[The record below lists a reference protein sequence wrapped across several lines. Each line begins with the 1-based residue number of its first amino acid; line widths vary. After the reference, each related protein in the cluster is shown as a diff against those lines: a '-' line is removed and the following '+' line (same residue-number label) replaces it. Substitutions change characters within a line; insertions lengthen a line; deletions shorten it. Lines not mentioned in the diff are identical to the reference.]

1 MGNRFVRLSQ
11 PLKSVF
17 HMTCK
22 RSEKRRECYDA
33 EAKDEVRH
41 SNFASGFKFEE
52 THRHPILSHTRT
64 FRKGCF
70 SCTSPTENNELE
82 CDIKACTTD
91 QDFVDTLMAS
101 DDQCKIVAAIG
112 NIKNKTTNQTIFCC
126 KFFTLA
132 PLFSAA
138 VISSFAS
145 EASLDMIKV
154 TSNSILQTFL
164 ELYSI
169 IDRELRRTAAM
180 WMTFKFFISF
190 KIGFAKGSFIRLDK
204 IPTQHL
210 CELQPIVWFAPLFSQ
225 LIR

>member
-17 HMTCK
+17 HMKCN

-33 EAKDEVRH
+33 EATDEVRH

-70 SCTSPTENNELE
+70 SCTSPTENTEIE

-91 QDFVDTLMAS
+91 QDFVDTLLAS

-145 EASLDMIKV
+145 DASMDMIKV
-154 TSNSILQTFL
+154 TYNNILQTFL
-164 ELYSI
+164 
-169 IDRELRRTAAM
+169 
-180 WMTFKFFISF
+180 
-190 KIGFAKGSFIRLDK
+190 
-204 IPTQHL
+204 
-210 CELQPIVWFAPLFSQ
+210 
-225 LIR
+225 